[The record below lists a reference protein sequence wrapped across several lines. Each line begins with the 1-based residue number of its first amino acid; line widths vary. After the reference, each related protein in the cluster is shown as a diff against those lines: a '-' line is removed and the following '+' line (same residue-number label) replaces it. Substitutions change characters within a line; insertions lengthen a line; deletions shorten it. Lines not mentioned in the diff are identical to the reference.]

1 MKDLKGKYLLLL
13 IAMCGLMAG
22 SGGLT
27 VNVAGLFFNPISEEL
42 GIGRGDV
49 SLGMTICNLVA
60 SFAGLA
66 IAKVIRSDN
75 FKRAVTIGSGVTV
88 ASTVLLGLCSSVLP
102 MYLLHAVRGLSTG
115 FVGMILVTMMI
126 NSWFQ
131 ANNGLITSIA
141 MGFSGLASAVF
152 SPVLSAVI
160 QSSGWRMTYFVSAVL
175 IALFSV
181 PVIVF
186 PIGLRP
192 EDAGTVPY
200 GEAPERKGQPHPAK
214 APEPIAKDMFVLVL
228 LYALLSGALPTV
240 VQHLPGIASSYA
252 LPASVGAIMLS
263 VGMIANTGGKLLLG
277 FLIDRIGT
285 RLSVLFS
292 CAAVAAGIFCV
303 MTMHSAA
310 GMMAGAA
317 LIGLSYSI
325 MTVGHVMMIRDV
337 FGAANYGLV
346 YPKTSLGVTLTYASC
361 STLIGFVYDLFGSY
375 MPILYA
381 MLALVA
387 GTAFL
392 VVIIY
397 AKHAARHR
405 N

>member
-42 GIGRGDV
+42 SIGRGDV

-75 FKRAVTIGSGVTV
+75 FKRAVTIGSAVTV

-186 PIGLRP
+186 PIGL
-192 EDAGTVPY
+192 G
-200 GEAPERKGQPHPAK
+200 
-214 APEPIAKDMFVLVL
+214 
-228 LYALLSGALPTV
+228 
-240 VQHLPGIASSYA
+240 
-252 LPASVGAIMLS
+252 
-263 VGMIANTGGKLLLG
+263 
-277 FLIDRIGT
+277 
-285 RLSVLFS
+285 
-292 CAAVAAGIFCV
+292 
-303 MTMHSAA
+303 
-310 GMMAGAA
+310 
-317 LIGLSYSI
+317 
-325 MTVGHVMMIRDV
+325 
-337 FGAANYGLV
+337 
-346 YPKTSLGVTLTYASC
+346 PKTRAPFPTAKRPKEKDSRIPRRPQSPLRRTCSSSSC
-361 STLIGFVYDLFGSY
+361 STRSSAEPFRPSCSTCRASR
-375 MPILYA
+375 PR
-381 MLALVA
+381 
-387 GTAFL
+387 TPSPP
-392 VVIIY
+392 
-397 AKHAARHR
+397 R
-405 N
+405 